1 MENKTRAYELVER
14 NYLGNLKSKKESRI
28 GVEFEYLL
36 ISKER
41 VSFKQI
47 GKEFMESL
55 LEMEGFNNPLVND
68 EGIIARIDVDG
79 DSFSF
84 DAYYSTLEFSICPLR
99 NLNEIYERWNKYIH
113 IAKDFYEKRGIFLS
127 GIGENRYH
135 DIDFEGVKDNGIF
148 YIVKSIENEYSE
160 DRIKK
165 YIAHISSIQTHLDIK
180 YEDFLKAYNLFNE
193 LCFADALLFANSPAT
208 ADGRDFLLY
217 RDEEWRQVGFE
228 AAVFDQ
234 KFEDF
239 DELINEIIEEK
250 QYITVKDG
258 KVCTIVPQSLKEYYS
273 KEDSGDEEFK
283 CFRSFRKIIM
293 NKLGCLEFRGDCIQ
307 PVNDCLVTTA
317 FHLGISEKL
326 DEAAIIVKQMKDE
339 LNLTQ
344 SNSQL
349 RESAM
354 RGEDIGDKEILQRY
368 LRRLYECAYKGL
380 KDRGFSEEK
389 YLLGLSERID
399 RFESPAKTFIRKM
412 KEGKDVFELEKSL
425 GSGSL

>member
-1 MENKTRAYELVER
+1 MENKTGAYELVE
-14 NYLGNLKSKKESRI
+14 NTYLGNLKSKKESRI

-36 ISKER
+36 ISKEK
-41 VSFKQI
+41 VSYKQI

-55 LEMEGFNNPLVND
+55 LEREGFNNPLVND

-84 DAYYSTLEFSICPLR
+84 DAYYSTLEFSISPMKS
-99 NLNEIYERWNKYIH
+99 LNEIYDRWNKYIH

-148 YIVKSIENEYSE
+148 FIVKSIENEYSE

-180 YEDFLKAYNLFNE
+180 HEDFLKAYNLFNE
-193 LCFADALLFANSPAT
+193 MCFVDALLFANSPAT
-208 ADGRDFLLY
+208 VGGKDFLLY

-228 AAVFDQ
+228 SEVFDQ
-234 KFEDF
+234 QFEDF

-258 KVCTIVPQSLKEYYS
+258 KVCTIIPQSIREYY
-273 KEDSGDEEFK
+273 KKDDSADEEFK

-293 NKLGCLEFRGDCIQ
+293 NKFGCLEFRGDCIQ
-307 PVNDCLVTTA
+307 PVADCLVTTA

-326 DEAAIIVKQMKDE
+326 DEAILLVGQMKKE
-339 LNLTQ
+339 LSLTK

-349 RESAM
+349 REMAM
-354 RGEDIGDKEILQRY
+354 RGEEIGDEAVLQKY
-368 LRRLYECAYKGL
+368 LGSLYEIAYKGL
-380 KDRGFSEEK
+380 KERGFGEEK
-389 YLLGLSERID
+389 YLLGLKKRID
-399 RFESPAKTFIRKM
+399 NFESPAKTFIRRM
-412 KEGKDVFELEKSL
+412 KEGEDVFELEVSL